1 MTDHGLKPRPA
12 LDALK
17 PGGVAVNT
25 PEPATSRVDRAGE
38 ALGFKSREPVEVVS
52 RRKSVGPTTAL
63 NVRCPVRVFNPFA
76 KFCEEE
82 GRLSYWEGLER
93 LMELAGI
100 DENGKRR
107 A

>member
-1 MTDHGLKPRPA
+1 
-12 LDALK
+12 
-17 PGGVAVNT
+17 
-25 PEPATSRVDRAGE
+25 
-38 ALGFKSREPVEVVS
+38 VS
-52 RRKSVGPTTAL
+52 RTTAL

-93 LMELAGI
+93 LMELAEI

-107 A
+107 G